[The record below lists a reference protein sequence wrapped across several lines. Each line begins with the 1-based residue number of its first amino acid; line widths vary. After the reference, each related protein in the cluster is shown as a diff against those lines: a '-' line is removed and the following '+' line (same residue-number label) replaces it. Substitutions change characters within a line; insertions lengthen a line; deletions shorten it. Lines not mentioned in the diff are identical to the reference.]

1 MIEKMRKLTFLVY
14 HKEYDRFLRDLQT
27 LGVMHIQKS
36 GDQTLAEPE
45 TLRTLR
51 RQKADVTQVLAQLQP
66 LSGAFLDEVP
76 AGNAGVGESI
86 ETSQAMKLVR
96 RAQEIQTTLTALS
109 PRILSLENDAK
120 VLRPWGTVDRALL
133 E

>member
-14 HKEYDRFLRDLQT
+14 HREYDRFLRDLQV

-51 RQKADVTQVLAQLQP
+51 RQKSDVVQ
-66 LSGAFLDEVP
+66 
-76 AGNAGVGESI
+76 
-86 ETSQAMKLVR
+86 
-96 RAQEIQTTLTALS
+96 TLTHL
-109 PRILSLENDAK
+109 
-120 VLRPWGTVDRALL
+120 
-133 E
+133 

>member
-51 RQKADVTQVLAQLQP
+51 R
-66 LSGAFLDEVP
+66 
-76 AGNAGVGESI
+76 
-86 ETSQAMKLVR
+86 
-96 RAQEIQTTLTALS
+96 
-109 PRILSLENDAK
+109 
-120 VLRPWGTVDRALL
+120 
-133 E
+133 